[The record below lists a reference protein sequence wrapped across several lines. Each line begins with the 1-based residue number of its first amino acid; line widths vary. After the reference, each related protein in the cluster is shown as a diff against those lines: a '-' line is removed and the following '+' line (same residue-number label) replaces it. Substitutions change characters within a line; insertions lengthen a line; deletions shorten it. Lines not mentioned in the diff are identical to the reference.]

1 MLCKEKVG
9 LRYTT
14 TGYLNKSLMVYLDP
28 IFMYW
33 DGKPPYTKALYTTR
47 YIQKE
52 DHAIKGII
60 KQDTPIMIVKET
72 LLNPEQKIH

>member
-1 MLCKEKVG
+1 
-9 LRYTT
+9 
-14 TGYLNKSLMVYLDP
+14 
-28 IFMYW
+28 MYW